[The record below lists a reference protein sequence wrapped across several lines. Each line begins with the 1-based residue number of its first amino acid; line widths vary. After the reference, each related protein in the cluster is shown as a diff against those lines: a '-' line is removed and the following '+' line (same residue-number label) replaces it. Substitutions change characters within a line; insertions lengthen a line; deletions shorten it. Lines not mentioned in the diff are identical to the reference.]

1 MAVRIDLVS
10 LMELTWPL
18 CIINPCSDTSVHV
31 EKQRMMVVSFPFP
44 RQLREVHTFFPA
56 PMKSHRILGLKEN
69 MEGSSMS
76 AYCRVR
82 QNLQKPLP
90 GALTSFLVSPG
101 GGAHPGRACLRSLLA
116 SLIRSLFIYWAP
128 RAFTHINLLI
138 LAPSFWCRWQA

>member
-1 MAVRIDLVS
+1 MVVRIDLVS

-18 CIINPCSDTSVHV
+18 CIINLCSGTSVHV
-31 EKQRMMVVSFPFP
+31 EKQGMVVVSFPFLS
-44 RQLREVHTFFPA
+44 QLREVHTFFPA
-56 PMKSHRILGLKEN
+56 PMKSHRILRLKEN

-76 AYCRVR
+76 VCCSVR
-82 QNLQKPLP
+82 QSLQKPLP

-101 GGAHPGRACLRSLLA
+101 GRAHPGQACLRSLLA